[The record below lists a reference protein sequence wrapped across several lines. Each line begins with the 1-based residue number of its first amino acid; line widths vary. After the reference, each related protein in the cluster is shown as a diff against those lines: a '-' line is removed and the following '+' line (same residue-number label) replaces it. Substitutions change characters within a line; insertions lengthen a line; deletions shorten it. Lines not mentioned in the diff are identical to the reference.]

1 MDIKLKKMKG
11 TVIFQLFIIGII
23 LISCNSLNTKGKKQY
38 VKNFKKDFKKAAFC
52 HCILYGY
59 NNKKVTSFMTEVDKS
74 FYSPVIGSIFSE
86 ELNEIAINEYNLIRK
101 DSLFSIET
109 TSEANAGKKVINHCL
124 AFYESKKLDSL
135 TNIQYK
141 RWKNIKNIDSLTE
154 VKNPAY

>member
-1 MDIKLKKMKG
+1 MKK
-11 TVIFQLFIIGII
+11 TLFLPLII

-59 NNKKVTSFMTEVDKS
+59 NNKKVTSFITEVDKS
-74 FYSPVIGSIFSE
+74 FYSPIIGSVFSK
-86 ELNEIAINEYNLIRK
+86 ELNEIAINEYALMK
-101 DSLFSIET
+101 EDSLLSIES